1 MEIENHIFK
10 NIKFLNSP
18 NFNKRP
24 EKSDISLIVIHSISL
39 PPEVYGNNYVEDF
52 FMNKLNISDHDYFNE
67 IKDMR
72 VSSHIYIKRTGE
84 TIQFVPLNMRAWHAG
99 KSCYKGI
106 DDCNN
111 YSIGIELEGTDND
124 HFSNQQYQSL
134 IQISK
139 LIIKNYPKINKNTIV
154 GHSNISPGRKTDPG
168 NNFEWNRYLDAL

>member
-1 MEIENHIFK
+1 
-10 NIKFLNSP
+10 
-18 NFNKRP
+18 
-24 EKSDISLIVIHSISL
+24 
-39 PPEVYGNNYVEDF
+39 
-52 FMNKLNISDHDYFNE
+52 
-67 IKDMR
+67 
-72 VSSHIYIKRTGE
+72 
-84 TIQFVPLNMRAWHAG
+84 MRAWHAG

-168 NNFEWNRYLDAL
+168 NDFEWNRYLDAL